1 MKISISHHLKSP
13 FGLFRYFAPFINH
26 KSMFLLSDLT
36 EKGYLQ
42 IKKDRELLIGRISQ
56 LQGLVDE
63 MDLALPF
70 LKSIYEPEIKIKS
83 NEKDGFFYAWSV
95 IPASANNEKLVI
107 KLRIGKISD
116 YKYGEKDP
124 SLVER
129 GNELVRQYIRNS
141 FPLHFK

>member
-1 MKISISHHLKSP
+1 
-13 FGLFRYFAPFINH
+13 
-26 KSMFLLSDLT
+26 MFLLSDLT